1 MDCRLYNE
9 ILIPFHF
16 QTTLFIQKWVISF
29 IGGLAPV
36 SKQGVGPNYLQ
47 TVQTHSRGEHYSW
60 P

>member
-29 IGGLAPV
+29 IGGLAPGFEAGGRAQL
-36 SKQGVGPNYLQ
+36 SSDS
-47 TVQTHSRGEHYSW
+47 TTHSRGEHYS
-60 P
+60 